1 MSQAESVAPIKN
13 RQNFTVTDFQQLLLQ
28 ARAYI
33 ALVLVIAVF
42 SFLSEA
48 FLTPANII
56 IVASQVAI
64 NAILGI
70 GMTFVILTAGID
82 LSVGSVAGLIAMIAG
97 GLINEGLVLPMFG
110 IIVYFQVWAVIL
122 ISLACGA
129 LVGAVNGIIITRFN
143 VTPFIATLGML
154 YVARGLALL
163 RSGGNTYPNLVGKPE
178 LGNQGF
184 PALGSGTFLP
194 ADTVSGWM
202 ESLTGSLPPLL
213 VESLTFLAL
222 PYSVWI
228 MIGFTVVAAVVL
240 TRTPFGRQ
248 VYAIGGNER
257 AAKLSGI
264 RVDWVKVI
272 VYMISGLCAG
282 MVGLL
287 IASKLVAAHP
297 ATGVFFEL
305 NAIAVVVLGG
315 TSLMGGRGNIGGTII
330 GAFIIGALSAGMVM
344 VGVSSFWQQVI
355 KGSVI
360 VLAVIVDQVQ
370 ARMQERVA
378 LQQQQRLELD
388 VQE

>member
-1 MSQAESVAPIKN
+1 M
-13 RQNFTVTDFQQLLLQ
+13 TDFQQLLLQ

-33 ALVLVIAVF
+33 ALVVVISVF

-163 RSGGNTYPNLVGKPE
+163 RSDGNTYPNLVGKPE
-178 LGNQGF
+178 FGNEGF
-184 PALGSGTFLP
+184 PLLGSGTFLP
-194 ADTVSGWM
+194 SDVVNGWM
-202 ESLTGSLPPLL
+202 QSMSGSMPKIL
-213 VESLTFLAL
+213 VDSLTFLAL

-228 MIGFTVVAAVVL
+228 MIGFTIVAAIVL
-240 TRTPFGRQ
+240 TKTPFGRQ

-264 RVDWVKVI
+264 RVDRVKVI

-360 VLAVIVDQVQ
+360 VLAVIVDQIQ
-370 ARMQERVA
+370 AQMQKRVA
-378 LQQQQRLELD
+378 LQQQQRLELAT
-388 VQE
+388 QE

>member
-1 MSQAESVAPIKN
+1 MSQVESAASIKKP
-13 RQNFTVTDFQQLLLQ
+13 RKFTMTDVQQLLLQ

-33 ALVLVIAVF
+33 ALVVVIAVF

-110 IIVYFQVWAVIL
+110 VIVYFHVWAVIL

-129 LVGAVNGIIITRFN
+129 LVGAVNGFIITRFN

-163 RSGGNTYPNLVGKPE
+163 RSDGNTYPNLVGKPE
-178 LGNQGF
+178 FGNEGF

-194 ADTVSGWM
+194 SSWVDDWMHNLSG
-202 ESLTGSLPPLL
+202 SAPKL
-213 VESLTFLAL
+213 VTDVMTFLAL

-228 MIGFTVVAAVVL
+228 MIAFTLVAAVVL
-240 TRTPFGRQ
+240 TKTPFGRQ

-264 RVDWVKVI
+264 RVDRIKVI

-360 VLAVIVDQVQ
+360 VLAVIVDQIQ
-370 ARMQERVA
+370 AQMQKRVA
-378 LQQQQRLELD
+378 LQQQQRMELAA
-388 VQE
+388 QE

>member
-1 MSQAESVAPIKN
+1 MSQAETVAPIKN
-13 RQNFTVTDFQQLLLQ
+13 SRKFTMTDFQQLLLQ

-33 ALVLVIAVF
+33 ALVVVISVF

-163 RSGGNTYPNLVGKPE
+163 RSDGNTYPNLVGKPE
-178 LGNQGF
+178 FGNEGF
-184 PALGSGTFLP
+184 PLLGSGTFLP
-194 ADTVSGWM
+194 SDVVNGWM
-202 ESLTGSLPPLL
+202 QSMSGSMPKIL
-213 VESLTFLAL
+213 VDSLTFLAL

-228 MIGFTVVAAVVL
+228 MIGFTIVAAIVL
-240 TRTPFGRQ
+240 TKTPFGRQ

-264 RVDWVKVI
+264 RVDRVKVI

-360 VLAVIVDQVQ
+360 VLAVIVDQIQ
-370 ARMQERVA
+370 AQMQKRVA
-378 LQQQQRLELD
+378 LQQQQRLELAT
-388 VQE
+388 QE

>member
-1 MSQAESVAPIKN
+1 MSQAETVTPMKN
-13 RQNFTVTDFQQLLLQ
+13 TQKFTVTDVQQLLLQ

-33 ALVLVIAVF
+33 ALVLVISVF
-42 SFLSEA
+42 SFLSQA

-70 GMTFVILTAGID
+70 GMTFVILTGGID
-82 LSVGSVAGLIAMIAG
+82 LSVGSVAGLVAMVAG

-110 IIVYFQVWAVIL
+110 VIVYFQVWAVIL
-122 ISLACGA
+122 ISLAVGA
-129 LVGAVNGIIITRFN
+129 LVGAVNGVIITRFN

-163 RSGGNTYPNLVGKPE
+163 RSNGNTYPNLVGKPE
-178 LGNQGF
+178 FGNEGF

-194 ADTVSGWM
+194 SDLVNGWM
-202 ESLTGSLPPLL
+202 HSMADSMPKLL
-213 VESLTFLAL
+213 VDSLTFLAL

-228 MIGFTVVAAVVL
+228 MIAFTLVAAVVL
-240 TRTPFGRQ
+240 TKTPFGRQ

-264 RVDWVKVI
+264 RVGRIKVV
-272 VYMISGLCAG
+272 VYMISGMCAA

-360 VLAVIVDQVQ
+360 VLAVIVDQIQ

-378 LQQQQRLELD
+378 LQQQQRLELST
-388 VQE
+388 QE